1 MPRVGIPS
9 AAMEKYYSS
18 RCLTVEVVI
27 NGKIPSMPCLKQV
40 PWSYIQESLEQA
52 QDFQVLQVAVCMNVE
67 Q

>member
-1 MPRVGIPS
+1 
-9 AAMEKYYSS
+9 
-18 RCLTVEVVI
+18 
-27 NGKIPSMPCLKQV
+27 MPCLKQV